1 MNNYITIQDLQT
13 NGLLLAYAS
22 HNQQDNY
29 DCVWAAVNQNGLALQ
44 YASLQLQDNDS
55 IVIAAIRNSYCGDAL
70 AYVSERL
77 LHDTNIYAVKQEIKN
92 NHESAVS
99 SIIYTNPMLLE
110 NADNF
115 LKNYKPFILRVVK
128 MNGMALQF
136 ASESLKNDNDVLDA
150 ANNQHNDNI
159 NNIINIF

>member
-1 MNNYITIQDLQT
+1 MQ
-13 NGLLLAYAS
+13 
-22 HNQQDNY
+22 
-29 DCVWAAVNQNGLALQ
+29 
-44 YASLQLQDNDS
+44 
-55 IVIAAIRNSYCGDAL
+55 
-70 AYVSERL
+70 RL
-77 LHDTNIYAVKQEIKN
+77 SRFTP
-92 NHESAVS
+92 AVS

-150 ANNQHNDNI
+150 ANNQPNDNI